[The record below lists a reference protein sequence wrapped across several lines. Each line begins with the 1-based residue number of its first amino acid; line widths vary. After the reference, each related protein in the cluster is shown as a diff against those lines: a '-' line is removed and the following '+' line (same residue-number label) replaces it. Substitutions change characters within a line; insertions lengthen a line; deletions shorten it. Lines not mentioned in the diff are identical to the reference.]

1 MMENI
6 PRIGGNLTSYMY
18 ELHKLISHHWMKYS
32 GLSHAMHLI
41 LGVFV
46 IIVGLVS
53 VTGNGFIVWMFCR

>member
-6 PRIGGNLTSYMY
+6 PRIGGNLTSYVY
-18 ELHKLISHHWMKYS
+18 ELHKLISHHWLKYS
-32 GLSHAMHLI
+32 GLSHTMHLI

-46 IIVGLVS
+46 IIVGFVS

>member
-18 ELHKLISHHWMKYS
+18 ELHKLISHHWLKYS
-32 GLSHAMHLI
+32 GLSHTMHLI

>member
-6 PRIGGNLTSYMY
+6 PRIGGNLTSY

-32 GLSHAMHLI
+32 DLSQAMHLI

-53 VTGNGFIVWMFCR
+53 VTANGFIVWMFCR